1 MYALLDLL
9 NNNKMFWGVTMLL
22 LNLGSRFVVAD
33 LGKFHETI
41 LTNEYFKKIILFSM
55 FFVAT
60 RDILIAFVLTI
71 LYIIVIDGLL
81 HEKRK
86 FCIIPKKY
94 IDDIQNKQDI
104 NENQYLQAKNV
115 VLAYEMKKTQAQ
127 QDTDN
132 TSKQSSFETY
142 MNNIKLLNKI

>member
-115 VLAYEMKKTQAQ
+115 VLAYEMKKTQTQ

-132 TSKQSSFETY
+132 ISKQSSLETY
-142 MNNIKLLNKI
+142 MNNVKLLNRI